1 MKHTIVRTT
10 LVVLEAFVAMTAI
23 ITGMAVLINGPDVI
37 QMPLEWLRNTP
48 FGDYTIP
55 MLILVIAVGGS
66 SLVAAATVFIRR
78 EWSVLLSAAA
88 GLIMVGFEVVQVA
101 LVQKLS
107 WLQGFY
113 AVIGLAILALATYLW
128 MTEYRSCHVHI
139 RHVGHA

>member
-1 MKHTIVRTT
+1 MKHAIVRTS
-10 LVVLEAFVAMTAI
+10 LVVLEAFIALAAI
-23 ITGMAVLINGPDVI
+23 ITGMAVLINGPAVI

-48 FGDYTIP
+48 FSDYTIP

-66 SLVAAATVFIRR
+66 SLVAAATAFIRR

-101 LVQKLS
+101 LIQKLS

-113 AVIGLAILALATYLW
+113 AVIGLAIFALATYLW
-128 MTEYRSCHVHI
+128 MTEYRSRHIHI